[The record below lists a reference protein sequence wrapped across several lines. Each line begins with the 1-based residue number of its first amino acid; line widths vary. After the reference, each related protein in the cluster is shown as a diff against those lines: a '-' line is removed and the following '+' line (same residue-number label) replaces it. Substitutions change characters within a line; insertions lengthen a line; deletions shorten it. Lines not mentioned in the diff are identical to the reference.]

1 MRIRNGFTLIELM
14 IVVVIVAILAAVA
27 IPGYTS
33 YVQRGKLTQALG
45 NLGSMQLRME
55 QFYQDNRTYSGA
67 CTSSSVAPKPV
78 DTADF
83 AYSCPT
89 LTGNAF
95 VVRAEGRGGM
105 QGFIYELNQQGTHT
119 TVALPQGWATPTS
132 PCWAIRKDGTC

>member
-33 YVQRGKLTQALG
+33 YIQRGKLTQALG
-45 NLGSMQLRME
+45 NLASMQLRME

-67 CTSSSVAPKPV
+67 CSASSIAPKPD

-83 AYSCPT
+83 RYRCPT
-89 LTGNAF
+89 LTSNTF
-95 VVRAEGRGGM
+95 VIQAIGQGGM
-105 QGFIYELNQQGTHT
+105 QGFTYELNQQGTRT
-119 TVALPQGWATPTS
+119 TVSLPQGWAAPTS
-132 PCWAIRKDGTC
+132 SCWAIRKDGSC